1 MDFGAAKAGIA
12 ALNTPI
18 ALANKGSNITLAAS
32 VENPKVVFN
41 PTEMTLTVSGASG
54 TPAEVS
60 YYLIGSNVN
69 GKTWALKADDAKFTS
84 LGDGQYEWTGTTLGS
99 QFKIND
105 GTWGAINLGGSSSK
119 LALDTPYTLSNSSTS
134 PNIVFADGDLLNN
147 PKVIFDSNTNTITV
161 SGSFKVD
168 NDWYLTG
175 AFCNWADPGTK
186 ADLLFKEVDPNVYSV
201 SFTADAPTDPLTK
214 SELSISKFGWSARL
228 GLAEGNATTL
238 SDTVTTCQLVEGGAN
253 IPYSYGVGNTYQ
265 ATLHLDTLTLEVQLI
280 QSANPTGVST
290 LQADSQA
297 TYFTLQ
303 GTRVDSPAK
312 GLYIR
317 VAGGK
322 ASKVILN

>member
-1 MDFGAAKAGIA
+1 
-12 ALNTPI
+12 
-18 ALANKGSNITLAAS
+18 
-32 VENPKVVFN
+32 
-41 PTEMTLTVSGASG
+41 MTLTVSGASG